1 MYIDEYSPARF
12 FQAVRKIIT
21 YFNIYVDC
29 LEYGPSP
36 FMLIGGPT
44 I

>member
-21 YFNIYVDC
+21 YLNIYVDC
-29 LEYGPSP
+29 LEYGPSRC
-36 FMLIGGPT
+36 GSYD
-44 I
+44 